1 MKIFIVFLVLNII
14 NYLFGGILVDKFD
27 LYIKI
32 LRLFFFVLIGFGIEN
47 VLVGSLQF
55 FFVNFEDGFKI
66 VCLVFN
72 QVNCNIIFSF
82 KLFEI

>member
-32 LRLFFFVLIGFGIEN
+32 LRLFFFVLIGFWYRKCFGR
-47 VLVGSLQF
+47 
-55 FFVNFEDGFKI
+55 
-66 VCLVFN
+66 
-72 QVNCNIIFSF
+72 
-82 KLFEI
+82 